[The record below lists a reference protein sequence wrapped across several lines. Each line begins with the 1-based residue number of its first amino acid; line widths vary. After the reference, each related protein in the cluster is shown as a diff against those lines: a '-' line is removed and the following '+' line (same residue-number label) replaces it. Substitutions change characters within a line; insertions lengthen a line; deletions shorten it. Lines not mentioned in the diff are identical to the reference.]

1 MTRPIFMAKANVTSK
16 LAFGRTQD
24 VATLHSV
31 STLGATVT
39 RPTCR
44 GVSKNGKGESA
55 HGRDSLLHYL
65 MSYTTRHLMTLKHY
79 KGEYGVVK

>member
-24 VATLHSV
+24 VATLH
-31 STLGATVT
+31 TLAYRHASNMSG
-39 RPTCR
+39 
-44 GVSKNGKGESA
+44 GQQNGKGESA

-79 KGEYGVVK
+79 KGAYGVVK

>member
-1 MTRPIFMAKANVTSK
+1 MTRPIFMAKANCNVTSK
-16 LAFGRTQD
+16 LAFGRTQG
-24 VATLHSV
+24 LRSV
-31 STLGATVT
+31 SILRATVT

-44 GVSKNGKGESA
+44 GVSKMVKGESA
-55 HGRDSLLHYL
+55 HGCNSLLHYL

>member
-1 MTRPIFMAKANVTSK
+1 MKWPIFMAKANVTSK

-31 STLGATVT
+31 NILDASNMSG
-39 RPTCR
+39 
-44 GVSKNGKGESA
+44 GQQNGKGESA

-65 MSYTTRHLMTLKHY
+65 MSYTTKHLMTLKHY
-79 KGEYGVVK
+79 KGAYGVVK